1 MVKVIGI
8 LTFETDPGL
17 NRHRRKALS
26 AELSKI
32 GLPILCAMVASVTAP
47 LPVSTVTTQIP
58 LPVILR
64 ERASYGYSGL
74 GALVARAF
82 APEIDIVPGGRTA
95 PICGALTGAAF
106 VCWRGRG
113 GGVAS
118 SWNSGTSCGIGGGSG
133 SGISSGGGVGCS
145 VGCSIVA
152 SMENVGM
159 SERSGGGFSCF
170 IAATT
175 APICI
180 KAAPPNAAQTCQRG
194 GGR

>member
-64 ERASYGYSGL
+64 ERASYGYSGFGEL
-74 GALVARAF
+74 TARAF
-82 APEIDIVPGGRTA
+82 APEIDIMPGGRTA
-95 PICGALTGAAF
+95 PICGALTRAA
-106 VCWRGRG
+106 VACWRRRG
-113 GGVAS
+113 GGGACSWS
-118 SWNSGTSCGIGGGSG
+118 SRTSCG
-133 SGISSGGGVGCS
+133 
-145 VGCSIVA
+145 
-152 SMENVGM
+152 
-159 SERSGGGFSCF
+159 
-170 IAATT
+170 
-175 APICI
+175 
-180 KAAPPNAAQTCQRG
+180 
-194 GGR
+194 